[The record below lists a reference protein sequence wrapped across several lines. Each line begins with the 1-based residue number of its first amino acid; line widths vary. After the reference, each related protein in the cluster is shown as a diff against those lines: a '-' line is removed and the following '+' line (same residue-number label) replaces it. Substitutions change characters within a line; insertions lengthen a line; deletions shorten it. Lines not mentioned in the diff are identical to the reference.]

1 MTTIA
6 ITLTLSDHVMEQ
18 ARRFA
23 QERNITAT
31 ELLEAALVT
40 YLEGLADG
48 AEARP
53 RAADR
58 NRGADTR
65 DIPQA
70 EEG

>member
-18 ARRFA
+18 ARHFA

-40 YLEGLADG
+40 YLEGLVDG
-48 AEARP
+48 AEVRP
-53 RAADR
+53 RATDR
-58 NRGADTR
+58 KREAVPR

>member
-6 ITLTLSDHVMEQ
+6 ITLTLSDHAMEQ
-18 ARRFA
+18 AQRFA
-23 QERNITAT
+23 RERNITAT

-48 AEARP
+48 AEVRP
-53 RAADR
+53 HAADR